1 MSSRDGGWYSAQ
13 LLAQVRTYVIM
24 GDPLLIQRP
33 QPSQLSKRAGLASAL
48 LRFGLEQSS
57 LWKAVLGVVGFLAA
71 SLVSTEQCGGSLSNS
86 EILSFASGAPE
97 PLP

>member
-1 MSSRDGGWYSAQ
+1 
-13 LLAQVRTYVIM
+13 M

-71 SLVSTEQCGGSLSNS
+71 SLVSTEQCRGSLSNS